1 MAYHVQ
7 PSRRS
12 SFGRKSKS
20 STSRGLPYSMVI
32 LGKRR
37 RSPFLF
43 TFSALRTVMGR
54 MGAFPIFA
62 TNAAPEWIS
71 GVFVPLPRRVPSG
84 RMPTI
89 SSFFSMRVARL
100 MAVRSAESRLTRNAP
115 TRERICPTRPWAL
128 SNRLSRPMKR
138 SHCCGRV
145 ARYMNATSRNEVWFA
160 TTTTPLSLSKPRML
174 SRLST
179 R

>member
-1 MAYHVQ
+1 
-7 PSRRS
+7 
-12 SFGRKSKS
+12 
-20 STSRGLPYSMVI
+20 
-32 LGKRR
+32 
-37 RSPFLF
+37 
-43 TFSALRTVMGR
+43 MGR
-54 MGAFPIFA
+54 RGAFPIFA

-100 MAVRSAESRLTRNAP
+100 MAVRSAESRLTGNAP

-138 SHCCGRV
+138 RHCCGRV